1 MKKLVLALN
10 VFFLSCALCIS
21 TVMAAP
27 SPTSGV
33 GTAGTFSDSAVV
45 VTSEGKVVSLDAVK
59 VLVTMIEANEEA
71 IAEMYPE
78 LSGAKL
84 EAVVAM
90 LDKDDAEEIIEN
102 IMDMADVEFDVS
114 EMMNLDLVADENF
127 VTLEDGS
134 VQVTFDR
141 PNVSEG
147 DHYQVIHFNEETG
160 LWEKVDTVVTNG
172 EITATFT
179 SFSPVAIV
187 TWSDEVDTGDNTS
200 YLPYGIAAVAAVAV
214 IVLVAKKSTSKK
226 A

>member
-1 MKKLVLALN
+1 MKKLVVALN

-27 SPTSGV
+27 SPTVGV
-33 GTAGTFSDSAVV
+33 ETTGTFSQGTVV
-45 VTSEGKVVSLDAVK
+45 VTSEGNVINLDAVE

-90 LDKDDAEEIIEN
+90 LDKDDAQAVIED
-102 IMDMADVEFDVS
+102 IMDIAGAEFDVS

-147 DHYQVIHFNEETG
+147 DHYQVLHFNEDTG
-160 LWEKVDTVVTNG
+160 VWEAVDTVVTNG

-187 TWSDEVDTGDNTS
+187 TWTEASQSNLTT
-200 YLPYGIAAVAAVAV
+200 YFLYGGAALVAAAVVVV
-214 IVLVAKKSTSKK
+214 IAKKASSK
-226 A
+226 

>member
-1 MKKLVLALN
+1 MKKLVVALN

-27 SPTSGV
+27 SPTVGV
-33 GTAGTFSDSAVV
+33 ETTGTFSQGTVV
-45 VTSEGKVVSLDAVK
+45 VTSEGNVINLDAVE

-90 LDKDDAEEIIEN
+90 LDKDDAQAVIED
-102 IMDMADVEFDVS
+102 IMDIAGAEFDVS
-114 EMMNLDLVADENF
+114 EMMNLDLVSDENF

-147 DHYQVIHFNEETG
+147 DHYQVLHFNEDTG
-160 LWEKVDTVVTNG
+160 VWEAVDTVVTNG

-187 TWSDEVDTGDNTS
+187 TWTEASQSNLTT
-200 YLPYGIAAVAAVAV
+200 YFLYGGAALVAAAVVVV
-214 IVLVAKKSTSKK
+214 IAKKASSK
-226 A
+226 